1 MSVIRGLGRIP
12 GQLQQQHIRTL
23 EASFIAASSRFG
35 SYNFREYFSRKVRH
49 KFDVQLPTLI
59 GTSQIDDQSLSR
71 INPDINENL
80 QKWWS
85 DSIDELAVLER
96 ASIMN
101 RLFEAPKLV
110 VEGAANIRSSS
121 VSDQDESDRL
131 KTQGT
136 LPDHHS
142 SDSKTKI

>member
-12 GQLQQQHIRTL
+12 AQLQQQHIRTL

-59 GTSQIDDQSLSR
+59 GTSQIDDQ
-71 INPDINENL
+71 I
-80 QKWWS
+80 
-85 DSIDELAVLER
+85 LER

-131 KTQGT
+131 KTQELFPTTT
-136 LPDHHS
+136 LPTPRQKFDLTFIRIFLKLS
-142 SDSKTKI
+142 ARAIQKQ

>member
-1 MSVIRGLGRIP
+1 MS
-12 GQLQQQHIRTL
+12 HIRTL

-49 KFDVQLPTLI
+49 
-59 GTSQIDDQSLSR
+59 
-71 INPDINENL
+71 N
-80 QKWWS
+80 

-131 KTQGT
+131 KNSGT